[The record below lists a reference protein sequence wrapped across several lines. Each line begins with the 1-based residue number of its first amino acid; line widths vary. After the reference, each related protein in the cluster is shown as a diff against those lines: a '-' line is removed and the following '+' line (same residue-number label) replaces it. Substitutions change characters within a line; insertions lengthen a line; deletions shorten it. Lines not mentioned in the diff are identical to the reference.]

1 MRLLDGRSA
10 VASVGSDLARK
21 PRLFARLLAMTKRF
35 LSPPGMRP
43 GPVLVIIGQ
52 YGLATPPRLSVGK
65 MFGMIRGE
73 GGGRTPAAIAAVGVF
88 ALAALA
94 ASGSASF
101 AQDSLMK
108 QGAKLLGFATDVAP
122 PADFVQKS
130 RPPGDVDFI
139 PVFQPPPEPAR
150 PALKDTDLKAL
161 KGDLDAV
168 QKQADALRQAL
179 PAGRQGDR

>member
-1 MRLLDGRSA
+1 
-10 VASVGSDLARK
+10 
-21 PRLFARLLAMTKRF
+21 
-35 LSPPGMRP
+35 
-43 GPVLVIIGQ
+43 
-52 YGLATPPRLSVGK
+52 
-65 MFGMIRGE
+65 MFGMIRRE
-73 GGGRTPAAIAAVGVF
+73 GDGRALAAIAAVGLL

-101 AQDSLMK
+101 AQDSLLK

-168 QKQADALRQAL
+168 QKQADALRRAFP
-179 PAGRQGDR
+179 PAAKAIAEQEAAKKKQQPAPPNAQQ